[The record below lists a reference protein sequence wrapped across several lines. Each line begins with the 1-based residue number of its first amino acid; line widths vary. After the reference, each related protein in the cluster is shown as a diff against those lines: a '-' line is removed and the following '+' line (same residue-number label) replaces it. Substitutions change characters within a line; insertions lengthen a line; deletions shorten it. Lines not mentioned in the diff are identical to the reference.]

1 MTKLKK
7 IYFLFTFWVAVNGYA
22 QNAIPVAEIPFE
34 LEGNHIFIQLTINH
48 SEQLDFVFDTGAGS
62 TVINSETAK
71 KLNFAASKTTTT
83 TGASGK
89 TQSSIIKKK
98 SVQLESIELDKID
111 LLSVPLSHLERSI
124 GKDIDGIIGYDLLK
138 KYVTEIDY
146 NNSKLMFYESKSYE
160 YQGSGELVRIDIGDV
175 PTAVFQIILKDGT
188 YVNEEFL
195 LDTGAS
201 GTISFTSPFSKRSQ
215 IRNKIDKT
223 YSNNSRGLSANVAQ
237 VEVGRIKNLKILDF
251 EFENIPVS
259 IYDTEVGFFASKK
272 VAGIIGNEVLKRF
285 NITFDY
291 KRKKTYWVENKQYI
305 NEPFYVQNSGLTFSL
320 NSNKSKVIIDHI
332 IPNSSGAKS
341 ELKIGDEIIEID
353 GVKAVDS
360 SLETIRKLLRTQSG
374 KTVKIIYR
382 RADTEKELLLS
393 LEPLI

>member
-1 MTKLKK
+1 MTILKK
-7 IYFLFTFWVAVNGYA
+7 IHFLFIFWVTVNGYA
-22 QNAIPVAEIPFE
+22 QNANPVTKIPFE

-71 KLNFAASKTTTT
+71 KLNFASSKTSTT

-98 SVQLESIELDKID
+98 SVEGKSIELDKVD
-111 LLSVPLSHLERSI
+111 LLSVPLSHLERLI

-146 NNSKLMFYESKSYE
+146 NNSELIFFESKSYE
-160 YQGSGELVRIDIGDV
+160 YQGSGELIRIDIGDV
-175 PTAVFQIILKDGT
+175 PTAIFQIILKDGT

-195 LDTGAS
+195 LDTGA
-201 GTISFTSPFSKRSQ
+201 GGAISFTSPFSERSQ
-215 IRNKIDKT
+215 IRTKIDKT

-251 EFENIPVS
+251 EFANIPVS
-259 IYDTEVGFFASKK
+259 IYDTEVGFFANKK
-272 VAGIIGNEVLKRF
+272 IAGIIGNEILKRF

-291 KRKKTYWVENKQYI
+291 KRKKSYWVKNKQYI
-305 NEPFYVQNSGLTFSL
+305 NEPFYVQNSGLKLSL
-320 NSNKSKVIIDHI
+320 DANKSKIIVDHI
-332 IPNSSGAKS
+332 IPNSSAAKS

-353 GVKAVDS
+353 GVKTVDS

-374 KTVKIIYR
+374 KTIKIVYR
-382 RADTEKELLLS
+382 HVGTEKELLLS